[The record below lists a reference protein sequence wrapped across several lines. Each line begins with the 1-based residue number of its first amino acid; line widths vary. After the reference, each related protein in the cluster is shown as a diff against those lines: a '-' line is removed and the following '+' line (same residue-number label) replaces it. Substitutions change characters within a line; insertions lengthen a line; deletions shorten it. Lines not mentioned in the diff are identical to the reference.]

1 MPTLPWHYTERRHA
15 SVPSQEERRRGAG
28 SDRREERQVFNCI
41 CSRMVCVY
49 MFTFKCSVR
58 PIPQVHLSHESHEH
72 VRTNAHTHECKNAH
86 HSRSHG
92 YLRTHPQS
100 SVTPHLLLQENGMQ
114 TRYVRRTRCLPFPS
128 KAIPQYFLSG
138 RREKNRIIV
147 GYILRRRGRCLALV
161 PFIPLSLFSLRY
173 LSTTPQWR
181 VALSP
186 PPSQPKKNREKKQ
199 RKGVHWTSRR

>member
-1 MPTLPWHYTERRHA
+1 MLRA
-15 SVPSQEERRRGAG
+15 SDTPRSTCHTNHTNTCAR
-28 SDRREERQVFNCI
+28 
-41 CSRMVCVY
+41 
-49 MFTFKCSVR
+49 T
-58 PIPQVHLSHESHEH
+58 HT
-72 VRTNAHTHECKNAH
+72 RTNVKT
-86 HSRSHG
+86 RIT
-92 YLRTHPQS
+92 RTRTDIYARALQS

-114 TRYVRRTRCLPFPS
+114 TRCVRRTECLPFPS

-147 GYILRRRGRCLALV
+147 GYILRRRRRCLALV

-186 PPSQPKKNREKKQ
+186 LPPPPPQPKKTGKKKQ